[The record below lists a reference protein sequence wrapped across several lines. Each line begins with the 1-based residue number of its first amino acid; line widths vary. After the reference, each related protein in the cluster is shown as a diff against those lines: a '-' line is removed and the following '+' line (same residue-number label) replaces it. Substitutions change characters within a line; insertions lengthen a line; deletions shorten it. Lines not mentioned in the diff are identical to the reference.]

1 MSIPES
7 DNRIQFPPTLID
19 FDNQVGVTGQF
30 HDNYPAPGQQPRY
43 DWLRCYLLALLS
55 LQSSTEPPTQYRTGT
70 LWYDKDRDVIKIW
83 DGTAW
88 VSISNVIEVSE
99 IATSA
104 ASTSPLTLTEWY
116 SQAQEKLLSIQPR
129 VTFSGISSADDVT
142 RIPVPD
148 SVQALISGIASLLR
162 PIVFIRPKREIRVS
176 EECETHTATLLENN
190 SVLVDPRECK
200 FSDGCPNYIELLG
213 SDVLNTGDKFTVII
227 ERFDLF
233 VTETVV
239 A

>member
-30 HDNYPAPGQQPRY
+30 HDSYPAPGQQPRY
-43 DWLRCYLLALLS
+43 DWMRMVLIGLLS

-83 DGTAW
+83 NGTAW

-190 SVLVDPRECK
+190 SVLIDPRECK